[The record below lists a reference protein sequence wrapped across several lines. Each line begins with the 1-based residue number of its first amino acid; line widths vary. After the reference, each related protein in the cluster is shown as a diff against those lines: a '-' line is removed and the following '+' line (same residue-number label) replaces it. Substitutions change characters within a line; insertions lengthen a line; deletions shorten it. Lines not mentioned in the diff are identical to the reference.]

1 MRIPNAGEIPG
12 LIQHLS
18 YVGIFVWFL
27 ITQLIIVMPIPE
39 EAVLLSIGYVA
50 ATGVWNPFVAAAIA
64 LATLLLADNVF
75 YFLSKSGNRYV
86 ARLVKRSEGGAFS
99 RAESQMRRNM
109 PRTVFTLTFI
119 PRLRF
124 FGPVLA
130 GVLKLRWLAFFLA
143 DASALAIHVSV
154 YLSLGYFFHGK
165 LLAVFKRTTLV
176 HHVIF
181 IAGVVVIGVIVGI
194 VAGKRWGAAKER
206 RKTESVGEDAPPAT

>member
-1 MRIPNAGEIPG
+1 MRIPSPSEIPG

-18 YVGIFVWFL
+18 YTGIFVWFL

-50 ATGVWNPFVAAAIA
+50 ATGVWNPFIAAAIA

-86 ARLVKRSEGGAFS
+86 ARLVKRSDGGAFA

-109 PRTVFTLTFI
+109 PRAVFTLTFI

-130 GVLKLRWLAFFLA
+130 GVLKLRWPAFFLA
-143 DASALAIHVSV
+143 DASALAIHVGV
-154 YLSLGYFFHGK
+154 YLSLGYFFHGR
-165 LLAVFKRTTLV
+165 LLAVFRKTTLA
-176 HHVIF
+176 HHVVF
-181 IAGVVVIGVIVGI
+181 IAAIVVIGVIVGI
-194 VAGKRWGAAKER
+194 VAGKRWGAAQEP
-206 RKTESVGEDAPPAT
+206 RKAESAGGDDPHAT

>member
-1 MRIPNAGEIPG
+1 MRIPATNEIPG

-18 YVGIFVWFL
+18 YAGIFVWFL
-27 ITQLIIVMPIPE
+27 VTQLVIVMPIPE

-50 ATGVWNPFVAAAIA
+50 AGGVWNPFVAAAIS

-75 YFLSKSGNRYV
+75 YFLSKSGNRWV
-86 ARLVKRSEGGAFS
+86 ARLVRRSGGGAFA

-109 PRTVFTLTFI
+109 PRAVFTMTFI

-130 GVLKLRWLAFFLA
+130 GVLKLRWHSFFVA

-154 YLSLGYFFHGK
+154 YLSLGYFFHAK
-165 LLAVFKRTTLV
+165 LLALFKRTTLV
-176 HHVIF
+176 HHVVF
-181 IAGVVVIGVIVGI
+181 IAGVVIVGVIVGI
-194 VAGKRWGAAKER
+194 VAGKRWAAGKDSPEAR
-206 RKTESVGEDAPPAT
+206 GSRGNRTEA

>member
-1 MRIPNAGEIPG
+1 MPSASEVPG

-18 YVGIFVWFL
+18 YAGIFAWFL
-27 ITQLIIVMPIPE
+27 VTQLIIVMPIPE

-50 ATGVWNPFVAAAIA
+50 ATGVWNPFIAAGVA
-64 LATLLLADNVF
+64 LATLLLADNAF
-75 YFLSKSGNRYV
+75 YFLSKSGNRWV
-86 ARLVKRSEGGAFS
+86 ARLAKRSGGGVFA

-109 PRTVFTLTFI
+109 PRAVFTLTFI

-143 DASALAIHVSV
+143 DASALAIYVSV
-154 YLSLGYFFHGK
+154 YLSLGYFFHRK
-165 LLAVFKRTTLV
+165 LLALFGKTTLV

-181 IAGVVVIGVIVGI
+181 IVSVVVIGVIAGI
-194 VAGKRWGAAKER
+194 VAGRRWGSPKESPEAGGSR
-206 RKTESVGEDAPPAT
+206 GDSPTAT